1 MVTFSFAESNIT
13 KLSELEK
20 NKNKLYTA
28 KDNVLYYMDSGMLS
42 YYEGD
47 YLESIDKLS
56 KAEQL
61 IDEYYTKSITQNIA
75 SFLANDTVIEYPG
88 EDYEDIYLNLIK
100 AIAYYKAGKWE
111 EGFHELNAYRR
122 KANSHKRR

>member
-42 YYEGD
+42 YYECD

-61 IDEYYTKSITQNIA
+61 IDE
-75 SFLANDTVIEYPG
+75 
-88 EDYEDIYLNLIK
+88 
-100 AIAYYKAGKWE
+100 
-111 EGFHELNAYRR
+111 
-122 KANSHKRR
+122 